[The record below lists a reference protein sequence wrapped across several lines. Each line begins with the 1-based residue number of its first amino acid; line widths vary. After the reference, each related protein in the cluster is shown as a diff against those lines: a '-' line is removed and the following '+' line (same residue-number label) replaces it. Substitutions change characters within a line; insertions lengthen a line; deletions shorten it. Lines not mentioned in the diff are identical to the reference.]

1 MRVRA
6 QSIPNFWIQQPSQF
20 VIGDVIAAVLTMKM
34 AVRLMLLPMIIRWAK
49 IAWQW
54 LRP

>member
-6 QSIPNFWIQQPSQF
+6 LSIPNFWIHQQWQF
-20 VIGDVIAAVLTMKM
+20 AIGNVIAAVLTMKM

-54 LRP
+54 LGP